1 MEENKLITKQERPEI
16 VVSPEK
22 FPEIIGK
29 QLSALDEIERTIKE
43 LNKKAEDA
51 KKKAEA
57 LGSSNKGF
65 KTKVKDF
72 FTHGETKR
80 QLSDT
85 QCAQKDLAK
94 VQELQNKVNENL
106 LKHQTELAKCC
117 NYLFCI
123 GCYNIATIEAM
134 IASLKKQLSGKS
146 TNYRYLSDNVKE
158 QFFNVIKRL
167 KEQKDIL
174 RRQEQTE
181 KRIEDQ
187 QGKFEQLRTRQQESE
202 RHFQSL
208 HDNRQKTQ
216 KDIILRQEQT
226 EKRIED
232 QQGKFERLRTR
243 QQESESHF
251 QSLLD
256 DLKSSLLENSKL
268 DKQQAL
274 RIEELFKLLKE
285 KDSLDSKQSNQID
298 LLQKEVNNTNDVIDE
313 LSKQSKKRIF
323 ASFVI
328 SLISMIVSIVLL
340 ILHFTS

>member
-22 FPEIIGK
+22 FPEIISK

-57 LGSSNKGF
+57 LGSPKKSI
-65 KTKVKDF
+65 KTKFIDVL
-72 FTHGETKR
+72 THGETKR

-85 QCAQKDLAK
+85 QCAQKDFAK

-106 LKHQTELAKCC
+106 LKHQKELANCC

-134 IASLKKQLSGKS
+134 IASLNKQLSGKS

-187 QGKFEQLRTRQQESE
+187 QGKFEQ
-202 RHFQSL
+202 
-208 HDNRQKTQ
+208 
-216 KDIILRQEQT
+216 
-226 EKRIED
+226 
-232 QQGKFERLRTR
+232 LRTR

>member
-16 VVSPEK
+16 VVSPEM
-22 FPEIIGK
+22 FPEIISK

-51 KKKAEA
+51 KQKAET
-57 LGSSNKGF
+57 LGSPKKSI
-65 KTKVKDF
+65 KTKIIDVL
-72 FTHGETKR
+72 THGETKR

-106 LKHQTELAKCC
+106 LKHQKELAKCC
-117 NYLFCI
+117 DYLFCI

-134 IASLKKQLSGKS
+134 IASLNKQLSGES

-158 QFFNVIKRL
+158 QFVNVIKRL

-174 RRQEQTE
+174 
-181 KRIEDQ
+181 
-187 QGKFEQLRTRQQESE
+187 
-202 RHFQSL
+202 
-208 HDNRQKTQ
+208 
-216 KDIILRQEQT
+216 LRQEQT

>member
-16 VVSPEK
+16 VVSPEM
-22 FPEIIGK
+22 FPEIISK

-85 QCAQKDLAK
+85 QCAQKDFAK

-106 LKHQTELAKCC
+106 LKHQTELANCC
-117 NYLFCI
+117 DYLFCI

-134 IASLKKQLSGKS
+134 IASLNKQLSGKS

-174 RRQEQTE
+174 R
-181 KRIEDQ
+181 
-187 QGKFEQLRTRQQESE
+187 
-202 RHFQSL
+202 
-208 HDNRQKTQ
+208 
-216 KDIILRQEQT
+216 RQEQT